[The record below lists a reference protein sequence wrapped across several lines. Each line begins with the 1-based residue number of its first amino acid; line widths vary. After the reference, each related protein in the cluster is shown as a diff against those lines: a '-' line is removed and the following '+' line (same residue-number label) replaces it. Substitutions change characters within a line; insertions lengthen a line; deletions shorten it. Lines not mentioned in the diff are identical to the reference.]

1 MPVRFAWRSISLDV
15 TCWNPFSR
23 NMFQVIKI
31 KLQSPTGTTTF
42 IHQHIT
48 ESSAPQRFSSLLR
61 IEEGQR
67 LGACAGNGHRQ
78 AALLLE
84 RTGAS

>member
-1 MPVRFAWRSISLDV
+1 MEASISLDV

-31 KLQSPTGTTTF
+31 KIKIKSQSPTGTTTF